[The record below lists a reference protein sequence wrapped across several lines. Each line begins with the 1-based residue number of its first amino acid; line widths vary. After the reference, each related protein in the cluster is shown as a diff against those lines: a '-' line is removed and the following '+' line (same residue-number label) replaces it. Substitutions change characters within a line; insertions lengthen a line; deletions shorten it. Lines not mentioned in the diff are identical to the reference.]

1 MKIKEMTNEQLN
13 NHIDGY
19 EDIIKIGCYST
30 KDLQNLHNLYIEKD
44 RRKNEGIQYRCKL
57 V

>member
-19 EDIIKIGCYST
+19 EDIIKIGCYIT

-44 RRKNEGIQYRCKL
+44 RRKNEGI
-57 V
+57 